1 MGLEGV
7 GFAPLIGWGRTA
19 SASAAAVLNGTFIQG
34 FELDDYH
41 PVAPLHG
48 AAVIVPALLSATQL
62 TGAVDGSRFLLAAV
76 LGFEVGPRVGLALHG
91 GQMLSRGWHSGAVFG
106 PFAAAAAAG
115 CLLRI
120 DAAQF
125 EDALGLAATQA
136 SGLMAAQFEAMSKRM
151 HHGLASR
158 NGLFAAAVASA
169 GYTGIKRVFEREYGG
184 FLSTFGEGHAPDAS
198 QVFLDLGER
207 WETER
212 VAIKP
217 HAAMGGLH
225 GGIDAV
231 LELAAGRALRSDDIE
246 HIEVTVGEAVF
257 HHGGWVPTRPLNTV
271 GAQMN
276 LAYAVAVTILDG
288 AAFVEQF
295 SPSRIDQDD
304 VWDLIGR
311 TAVRHDRAIDQLG
324 ADAAGC
330 TRVRIKFR
338 NGEVNEAVVEQPRGR
353 PGRPLSNQEIVGKF
367 RRLTSAVIEA
377 ERRDAIEN
385 CVLELESVGDVSELV
400 ALLAPPAGA
409 LFN

>member
-1 MGLEGV
+1 M
-7 GFAPLIGWGRTA
+7 
-19 SASAAAVLNGTFIQG
+19 
-34 FELDDYH
+34 
-41 PVAPLHG
+41 
-48 AAVIVPALLSATQL
+48 L
-62 TGAVDGSRFLLAAV
+62 T
-76 LGFEVGPRVGLALHG
+76 
-91 GQMLSRGWHSGAVFG
+91 RGWHSGAVFG

-120 DAAQF
+120 NAAQF

-198 QVFLDLGER
+198 QVCLDLGER

-246 HIEVTVGEAVF
+246 QVEVEVGEAVF

-311 TAVRHDRAIDQLG
+311 TAVRHDAAIDQLG

-353 PGRPLSNQEIVGKF
+353 PGRPLSNQEIVAKF
-367 RRLTSAVIEA
+367 RRLAGAVIEA
-377 ERRDAIEN
+377 DRRDAIEN
-385 CVLELESVGDVSELV
+385 CVLELEIVGDVSELV
-400 ALLAPPAGA
+400 ALLAPPAGG

>member
-1 MGLEGV
+1 
-7 GFAPLIGWGRTA
+7 
-19 SASAAAVLNGTFIQG
+19 
-34 FELDDYH
+34 
-41 PVAPLHG
+41 
-48 AAVIVPALLSATQL
+48 
-62 TGAVDGSRFLLAAV
+62 
-76 LGFEVGPRVGLALHG
+76 
-91 GQMLSRGWHSGAVFG
+91 MLSRGWHSGAVFG

-115 CLLRI
+115 CLLRL
-120 DAAQF
+120 DAGQI

-184 FLSTFGEGHAPDAS
+184 FLSTFGEGHAPDAG
-198 QVFLDLGER
+198 QVCLDLGER

-231 LELAAGRALRSDDIE
+231 LELAEGRRLGSDEIE
-246 HIEVTVGEAVF
+246 HVEVRVGEAVF
-257 HHGGWVPTRPLNTV
+257 HHGGWEPQRPLNTV

-304 VWDLIGR
+304 VWDLISR
-311 TAVRHDRAIDQLG
+311 TAVVHDAAIDKLG
-324 ADAAGC
+324 AEAAGC
-330 TRVRIKFR
+330 TRLRIRFR
-338 NGEVNEAVVEQPRGR
+338 NGEVIETVVEQPRGR
-353 PGRPLSNQEIVGKF
+353 PGRPMSNSEIVAKF
-367 RRLTSAVIEA
+367 RRLTSAVVDS
-377 ERRDAIEN
+377 ERREAIEN
-385 CVLELESVGDVSELV
+385 RVLALETVPDMGELV
-400 ALLAPPAGA
+400 ALLAPPVAA
-409 LFN
+409 LFEDRGRITT